1 MIIEFYELLL
11 IDNVK
16 NAVCLCNSVFRI
28 VITDLNFKQLLLLD
42 SFMIQDWSLRF
53 AIFINIGKLLEILL
67 SWRYLWYRLDLRF
80 SMDLIIVVILIFGNL
95 IESFNWIDLFN
106 FGIMAADAHARYA
119 NIFMWA
125 SWLIGF
131 LRWDIIVDFFNLQ
144 FRLML
149 WHSIMQTLKILI
161 FLLDFF
167 LYVIHDFFLGL
178 KLMLFLVVQI
188 FLVH

>member
-28 VITDLNFKQLLLLD
+28 VITDLNFKQLLFLD

-67 SWRYLWYRLDLRF
+67 LWSYLWYRLDLRF

-95 IESFNWIDLFN
+95 IESFNLINLFN
-106 FGIMAADAHARYA
+106 FGIMAADAHARDAY
-119 NIFMWA
+119 IFMWA